1 MDLFFDISEKR
12 STFALAKAK
21 RQVRLQRARKQF
33 ALKPKQAGCSSVR
46 LEYTSGGREV
56 AGSNP
61 VTPTSSKTR
70 FERAAFLCFVVFV
83 LAFYCAKTKLS
94 SSYLFKLG

>member
-12 STFALAKAK
+12 HTFALANAERRQTAKAAAVMAQAK
-21 RQVRLQRARKQF
+21 
-33 ALKPKQAGCSSVR
+33 AGCSSVR

-61 VTPTSSKTR
+61 VTPTFMRET
-70 FERAAFLCFVVFV
+70 
-83 LAFYCAKTKLS
+83 
-94 SSYLFKLG
+94 LFPKETVSLFF